1 MKNEP
6 MNSLSNTIYR
16 RVTDS
21 LRMAIVTGEFE
32 PGERLRMSDLIR
44 RFGTSQMPI
53 REALQQLQGEGLI
66 TIIPHRGAQVRSIDR
81 RFISNIYD
89 LRIAI
94 ESFLIRKASEQK
106 TLDWVD
112 ELKKAQDIYDSLI
125 EKEDIPDII
134 EANNRFHRVHNRIA
148 DNEEALDALER
159 THTLI
164 TVLRTTYGY
173 HKERILQVSAEHH
186 EMIACFE
193 KRDVSGVLAVHANH
207 CENAKSSMLREIP
220 EMIERRNNESSLF

>member
-1 MKNEP
+1 

-16 RVTDS
+16 RVADS
-21 LRMAIVTGEFE
+21 LRIAIVSGEFE
-32 PGERLRMSDLIR
+32 PGERLKMSDLIS

-94 ESFLIRKASEQK
+94 ESFLIRKTCERK

-112 ELKKAQDIYDSLI
+112 ELKKAQAVYDSLI
-125 EKEDIPDII
+125 KQGDVADII
-134 EANNRFHRVHNRIA
+134 EANHRFHRVHNTIS
-148 DNEEALDALER
+148 DNEEALEALER
-159 THTLI
+159 TNTLT
-164 TVLRTTYGY
+164 TVLRTVYGCR
-173 HKERILQVSAEHH
+173 KDRIVQVGVEHH

-193 KRDVSGVLAVHANH
+193 KQDVNGVVAVHARH
-207 CENAKSSMLREIP
+207 CENGKATMLREIP
-220 EMIERRNNESSLF
+220 ETTARENVGTS